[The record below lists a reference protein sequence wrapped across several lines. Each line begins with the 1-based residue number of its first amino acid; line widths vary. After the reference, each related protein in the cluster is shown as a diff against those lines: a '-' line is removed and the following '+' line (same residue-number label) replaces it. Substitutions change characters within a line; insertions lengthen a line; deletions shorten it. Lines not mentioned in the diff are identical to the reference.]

1 MSGSTMSEIDQFWAG
16 ASAAGRARY
25 TNVKLIGA
33 GAYSVVARAEEVAT
47 GERVAIKRIGEV
59 FYDALEA
66 KKVLRE
72 IRLLRDFHHKN
83 IIGLRELV
91 EPASMETFDDIFMV
105 TDYME
110 SDLRRLIKS
119 KKDMQSAQIKSY
131 MVQLLAALQHV
142 HALHSIHRDLKP
154 ANILLLTSKVTDQYP
169 FGLLRLCDFGLA
181 RVAGGN
187 EASKR
192 ELEAASE
199 VESELDAL
207 RIDGAKPQGK
217 AAPPPLMPQMT
228 SYVVTRWYRAPEV
241 ILKEPYSAAIDIWA
255 VGCIF
260 KEMLELVPQSRMRT
274 GAIFP
279 GRYCIPFSFGE
290 DQRDRQRHDQLT
302 VICRVLG
309 QPTQAEMSW
318 ASPDG
323 QNEVKRVSNG
333 WSTASEVD
341 RKRVQLQKLQDAVAT
356 ASAEELQLLQAT
368 LSINPKQRPTAAQAL
383 KFAYF
388 KDLPPVQ
395 MPEITKEVD
404 LEVIQAAFKFEKE
417 TLGLNELRVL
427 ISNDLFMSQ
436 ESIRE
441 RSASSHKHA

>member
-1 MSGSTMSEIDQFWAG
+1 MSEIDQFWSG
-16 ASAAGRARY
+16 ASAEGRARY
-25 TNVKLIGA
+25 KNVKLIGA
-33 GAYSVVARAEEVAT
+33 GAYSVVARAEHVDT

-83 IIGLRELV
+83 IIGLRELI
-91 EPASMETFDDIFMV
+91 EPNSMETFDDIFMV

-110 SDLRRLIKS
+110 SDLRRVIKS
-119 KKDMQSAQIKSY
+119 KKDLQPTQIKSY
-131 MVQLLAALQHV
+131 MAQLLASLQHV

-154 ANILLLTSKVTDQYP
+154 ANVLLLTSKVTPEYP
-169 FGLLRLCDFGLA
+169 HGLLRLCDFGLA
-181 RVAGGN
+181 RVADSGS
-187 EASKR
+187 ESKR
-192 ELEAASE
+192 EMEAASE
-199 VESELDAL
+199 VESELDAM
-207 RIDGAKPQGK
+207 RVDDKKPEGK
-217 AAPPPLMPQMT
+217 AAPPPLKPQMT

-241 ILKEPYSAAIDIWA
+241 ILKEPYSSAIDIWA

-309 QPTQAEMSW
+309 QPTQKEMAW
-318 ASPDG
+318 ASESG
-323 QNEVKRVSNG
+323 QAEVKRVSGG
-333 WSTASEVD
+333 WSTAEEAD
-341 RKRVQLQKLQDAVAT
+341 RMRTLLTKLQATVET
-356 ASAEELQLLQAT
+356 ASGEELQFLQAM
-368 LSINPKQRPTAAQAL
+368 LSIDPNQRPAADACL

-388 KDLPPVQ
+388 NDLPKEQ
-395 MPEITKEVD
+395 MPEITPPVEPAVVD
-404 LEVIQAAFKFEKE
+404 SAFKFERE

-436 ESIRE
+436 ENIR
-441 RSASSHKHA
+441 S

>member
-1 MSGSTMSEIDQFWAG
+1 
-16 ASAAGRARY
+16 
-25 TNVKLIGA
+25 
-33 GAYSVVARAEEVAT
+33 
-47 GERVAIKRIGEV
+47 
-59 FYDALEA
+59 
-66 KKVLRE
+66 
-72 IRLLRDFHHKN
+72 
-83 IIGLRELV
+83 
-91 EPASMETFDDIFMV
+91 METFDDIFMV